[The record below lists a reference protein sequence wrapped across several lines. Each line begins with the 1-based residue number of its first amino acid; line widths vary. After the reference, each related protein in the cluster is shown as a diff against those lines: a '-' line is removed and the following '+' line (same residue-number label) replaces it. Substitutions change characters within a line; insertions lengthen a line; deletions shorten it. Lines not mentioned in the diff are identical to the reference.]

1 MISRIQSQ
9 VRKVAFLMAFLLIFS
24 VIYVCSQEEIACEK
38 ALGKCMLDALKHF
51 HTFTSFTNYAA
62 YCLSGYLFCKLYLDK
77 QYAC

>member
-24 VIYVCSQEEIACEK
+24 VIYVCSQEEIACEI
-38 ALGKCMLDALKHF
+38 ALGKCMLDALKHCSIF
-51 HTFTSFTNYAA
+51 VPFTNFTA

-77 QYAC
+77 QHAC